1 MAKKPQEND
10 LVRTVA
16 SIASKYVFESVFG
29 KINEELGLLLGR
41 VERKGYQMQERM
53 LERLFS
59 FLTLVLA
66 GIFIVLGIHSFL
78 LEYLKLAN
86 SEAYLLVGAALLAA
100 YYLMNRKRRFGNEI
114 GED

>member
-10 LVRTVA
+10 LVGTVV
-16 SIASKYVFESVFG
+16 SIASKYVAESVFG
-29 KINEELGLLLGR
+29 RLNEEIGLVLGKI
-41 VERKGYQMQERM
+41 ERKGYRMQERM

-59 FLTLVLA
+59 FLILVLG

-78 LEYLKLAN
+78 LEYLKLTAT
-86 SEAYLLVGAALLAA
+86 EAYLLVGAALLAA
-100 YYLMNRKRRFGNEI
+100 YCLMDRKGEAGNET

>member
-1 MAKKPQEND
+1 MVK
-10 LVRTVA
+10 TVL
-16 SIASKYVFESVFG
+16 STASKYVFESVFG
-29 KINEELGLLLGR
+29 KINEGLGLILGN
-41 VERKGYQMQERM
+41 VERKAYQVQERM

-59 FLTLVLA
+59 FITLVLA

-100 YYLMNRKRRFGNEI
+100 YCLMKRRQRFGNEI
-114 GED
+114 EED